1 MKKIFALLFVFT
13 ISSAIFAGN
22 YKTWPS
28 DTGADTWPA
37 ETSAGT
43 WPSDTGAGTWPKEV
57 SSGTWPS
64 DTGAGTWPKEIA
76 SNTWPSDGYPQT
88 NNGYP
93 QDGYPQETNGY
104 PREGRDYPQAQ
115 PQRKKPDLSFL
126 FDWLKNS
133 GSKKSI
139 NFISID
145 NPDTKQSE
153 EGLATMSINNR
164 KITPDVK
171 KWDRSEVIHCK
182 NNNHVIF
189 FLTSKYQE
197 VSWVSTDVD
206 KTEQT
211 GGKQINSRQR
221 HNPFM
226 LHLITHKGNLILNVF
241 KSQNPDFEKEFYI
254 EPLCR
259 DGRKIIEQEL
269 AKV

>member
-1 MKKIFALLFVFT
+1 MKKVWIFLF
-13 ISSAIFAGN
+13 IFGLACAAYAGGGN
-22 YKTWPS
+22 TWPS
-28 DTGADTWPA
+28 DTGASTWPA
-37 ETSAGT
+37 ETNTGT
-43 WPSDTGAGTWPKEV
+43 WPSDTGAGTWP
-57 SSGTWPS
+57 
-64 DTGAGTWPKEIA
+64 
-76 SNTWPSDGYPQT
+76 SDGYPQA
-88 NNGYP
+88 NDGYP

-104 PREGRDYPQAQ
+104 PREGRDYPQDQ

-126 FDWLKNS
+126 FDWLKDS

-153 EGLATMSINNR
+153 EGLAKMSINDR
-164 KITPDVK
+164 KKIPNVK

-189 FLTSKYQE
+189 FLTSKLQE
-197 VSWVSTDVD
+197 ESWVNTNVD

-211 GGKQINSRQR
+211 GGKQIIFRQR

-226 LHLITHKGNLILNVF
+226 LHLITHKGSLILNVF
-241 KSQNPDFEKEFYI
+241 NSQNPDFEKGLYI